1 MNLKISKTK
10 PEPAIEVNVEVME
23 RGPLEDYLASNPEAA
38 KLHAG
43 RLIEL
48 REALEAYLDGLHP
61 LLHGIVEKVKQAWQ
75 LGKVMTDISA
85 YLPGG
90 KFTRDFYEQMKR
102 ELVDSKNQSV
112 AFETL
117 EWSIRVFKSREQPD
131 FNFMAA
137 IKYRQMLLLSSG
149 EEQFKLESKESDR
162 GRAVTPPDSLC
173 KIREML
179 DPATLEDTV
188 DRFLADE
195 HYCVNGEVVAPQR
208 ELLAEEWKVSFEKID
223 KLKKGLGI

>member
-43 RLIEL
+43 HLIEF
-48 REALEAYLDGLHP
+48 REAWEAFEDGLNP
-61 LLHGIVEKVKQAWQ
+61 LLHGIVNKAKQAWQ
-75 LGKVMTDISA
+75 LGKVMTDIAAS
-85 YLPGG
+85 LPGG

-102 ELVDSKNQSV
+102 ELVDSQNQSIE
-112 AFETL
+112 FQTL

-131 FNFMAA
+131 FDFTTA
-137 IKYRQMLLLSSG
+137 IKCRQMLLLASG
-149 EEQFKLESKESDR
+149 EEQFKLESEKSDR
-162 GRAVTPPDSLC
+162 GVAVTPPDSLC

-179 DPATLEDTV
+179 DPATWEDNV

-208 ELLAEEWKVSFEKID
+208 ELLVEEWRVSFEKID
-223 KLKKGLGI
+223 KIKKALGI